1 MRDKKP
7 AVRSLQSK
15 DFEKNYD
22 LMPCSST
29 PTMVKHLSEK
39 VKIFIRDYNL
49 TEDKYFEIYNKL
61 SKRNTQESKEY
72 LESCGLKDS
81 ESLLVYFNK

>member
-1 MRDKKP
+1 MRNKKP
-7 AVRSLQSK
+7 AQRSLQSK
-15 DFEKNYD
+15 DFEMNYD

-39 VKIFIRDYNL
+39 AKKFIKEFSL
-49 TEDKYFEIYNKL
+49 TEEKYFEIYNKL

-72 LESCGLKDS
+72 LESCGFDDT